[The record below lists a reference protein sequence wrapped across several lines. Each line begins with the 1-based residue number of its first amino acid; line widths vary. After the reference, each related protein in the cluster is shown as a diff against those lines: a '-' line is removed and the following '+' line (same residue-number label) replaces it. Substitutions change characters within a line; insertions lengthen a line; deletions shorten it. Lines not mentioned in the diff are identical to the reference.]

1 MKMGTRTGL
10 WGTGRKE
17 KGKYEEAIFGHG
29 DGRDFGNSYAGG
41 LWSIRI
47 KGNRRIFI
55 AGSQE

>member
-17 KGKYEEAIFGHG
+17 KGKYEEAILEHG
-29 DGRDFGNSYAGG
+29 DGRNFGSSYVGG
-41 LWSIRI
+41 LRSIRI
-47 KGNRRIFI
+47 KGNCRIFI